1 MMKKYHFQWH
11 ELLGWYNASKSS
23 ETVYENLSLIRKQI
37 NLLWGHKLT
46 KILLGDYL
54 KSVATTL
61 EKSNEKDNSGSSGA
75 MIGATAS
82 TSSNSFLK
90 KAIEIKS
97 GIINKT
103 SKTFKKLFDSPEV
116 LRISTTCAMY
126 YEALMTLP
134 QLKLD
139 ILSGICYNGTILR
152 DLWTLINSLGMKS
165 FIDLIRYDDINN
177 PASLL
182 LQLFCDSMTHY
193 VTILDDIEMYEQ
205 QVLFLMQD
213 YVVLSHFLNNLLY
226 KTVNDNIY
234 DVKVVFNCP
243 LFVSMHTL
251 LLCLYR
257 RDNRR
262 RFAPENHWII
272 KDIKPSYFLMDLE
285 KGKSKHAQAQM
296 LLQKMP
302 HIISH
307 QERVSLFRK
316 YVQNEKAVLG
326 LCGKFYD
333 FYEH

>member
-1 MMKKYHFQWH
+1 M
-11 ELLGWYNASKSS
+11 LGWYNASKST

-54 KSVATTL
+54 KSFASSL
-61 EKSNEKDNSGSSGA
+61 EKSSDKDMSVNLSSTTGA
-75 MIGATAS
+75 S
-82 TSSNSFLK
+82 SSSNVFLK
-90 KAIEIKS
+90 KAIELKS
-97 GIINKT
+97 GIINKS
-103 SKTFKKLFDSPEV
+103 SKSFKKLFDSPEV
-116 LRISTTCAMY
+116 HRISTTCAMY
-126 YEALMTLP
+126 YEALNTLP

-152 DLWTLINSLGMKS
+152 DLWKLINSLGMKS

-177 PASLL
+177 SPGLL
-182 LQLFCDSMTHY
+182 LLLFSDAMTHY

-205 QVLFLMQD
+205 EKTFSLQD
-213 YVVLSHFLNNLLY
+213 YIVLSHFLNNLLY

-262 RFAPENHWII
+262 RFAPEHHWII
-272 KDIKPSYFLMDLE
+272 KDIKPAYFLMDLE
-285 KGKSKHAQAQM
+285 KGKSKHAQAQL

-326 LCGKFYD
+326 LCGMCFIIFHLQLVIKKILF
-333 FYEH
+333 